1 MRDLLSIIDELSAKG
16 VKVVSQKENFDT
28 STPQGKLMLTVFA
41 GLAEFE
47 REMILKEA
55 LIKSRLTA
63 WHAICLHIFRHITQ
77 ILLDLRQ
84 QACVGFRQSDEK
96 SDCASCAPDLISA
109 SLTLS
114 TVIYDRLSLYGTS
127 GHFLSISY

>member
-1 MRDLLSIIDELSAKG
+1 
-16 VKVVSQKENFDT
+16 
-28 STPQGKLMLTVFA
+28 
-41 GLAEFE
+41 
-47 REMILKEA
+47 MILYYIGNVLKEA

-109 SLTLS
+109 SLKR
-114 TVIYDRLSLYGTS
+114 IRKRKSLPARRESGTDNAA
-127 GHFLSISY
+127 L